1 MRKQARGSH
10 RHAKR
15 EWKAIQTKIIG
26 SQKGNARKNKNKK
39 KEKNKG
45 NSTPSISIIIC
56 FLLSFGK
63 AAITQDT

>member
-15 EWKAIQTKIIG
+15 EWKAIQTKIIS
-26 SQKGNARKNKNKK
+26 SQKGNAKIKK
-39 KEKNKG
+39 KEKNKES
-45 NSTPSISIIIC
+45 STPSISIIIC
-56 FLLSFGK
+56 LLLAFGK